1 MMTDPVADM
10 LTRIR
15 NSIRANHDRVDI
27 PASKMKANI
36 CRVFKEEGYIRSFKI
51 IVKDKTNVTLRVMLK
66 EDGIT
71 DLQRVSRPG
80 LRIYKKHDNV
90 PRVINGLGI
99 CVLSTSKGI
108 ISSRNAKKL
117 NVGGEVLCKIW

>member
-15 NSIRANHDRVDI
+15 NSLRAGHERVDV
-27 PASKMKANI
+27 PANKLKANI
-36 CRVFKEEGYIRSFKI
+36 CKVLKEEGYIRSFKI
-51 IVKDKTNVTLRVMLK
+51 IVKDKADIVLRILFK
-66 EDGIT
+66 EDAII

-80 LRIYKKHDNV
+80 LRIYKGHDEV
-90 PRVINGLGI
+90 PRVLNGLGI

-108 ISSRNAKKL
+108 ISSRNARKL